1 MFHKLKTFIK
11 FKYLRAYSRFLNS
24 VSSNSIDLKK
34 LNDEQISAIKIIKI
48 LAGLPDT
55 KILIAPISKKYYL
68 KHGEIFI
75 VINLN
80 QITIINSIYHYDIYN
95 SEQVSEYLTN
105 YLKKIIEKK
114 RLHMEE
120 EMRAKIKNSLS
131 HIIDDLTERFGT
143 TK

>member
-1 MFHKLKTFIK
+1 MFYKLKTFIK
-11 FKYLRAYSRFLNS
+11 YRYLRAYSKFLNS
-24 VSSNSIDLKK
+24 ISSNSIDLRK
-34 LNDEQISAIKIIKI
+34 LNDEQLAAIKIIKI
-48 LAGLPDT
+48 LASLPDT

-95 SEQVSEYLTN
+95 SEQVSEYLTS

-114 RLHMEE
+114 RLHMED

-131 HIIDDLTERFGT
+131 HIITDLSQRFGT
-143 TK
+143 I